1 MHVTL
6 RTVTP
11 DDQDFLFQN
20 YVATRADDLTFAGL
34 DERQREFLLKMQ
46 FNAQQ
51 QSYAA
56 HHPQAD
62 HHIVLVDEQPA
73 GRIMVNRTGE
83 AIAFIDIA
91 LLPEYRNAGIGTYL
105 IKELLSESVAKNL
118 PIRMHVRK
126 ANVGALRLYER
137 LGFSVR
143 GDDGMYLSMEFVPG
157 KPVTRG

>member
-6 RTVTP
+6 RPATP

-20 YVATRADDLTFAGL
+20 YAATRADDLPFVGL

-56 HHPQAD
+56 SHPQAD
-62 HHIVLVDEQPA
+62 NDIVLADEQPA
-73 GRIMVNRTGE
+73 GRMMVDRSGD
-83 AIAFIDIA
+83 AISFIDIA
-91 LLPEYRNAGIGTYL
+91 LLPQYRNAGIGTSL
-105 IKELLSESVAKNL
+105 IKGLLSEAVAKNL

-126 ANVGALRLYER
+126 ANVNALRLYER

-143 GDDGMYLSMEFVPG
+143 GDDGMYLRMEFVPARD
-157 KPVTRG
+157 KE